1 MFNPAMRLQF
11 LARRILQ
18 VPDIPRPAIE
28 WNISLSAIEWNISR
42 RLESVEAEI
51 ENISPARYGT
61 GVFPTTPF
69 VLAPTPEYPLHDPG
83 VVSATSVFLRGILQV

>member
-28 WNISLSAIEWNISR
+28 WNISLSAIEWDISR
-42 RLESVEAEI
+42 RLESVEAEL
-51 ENISPARYGT
+51 ENISPAR
-61 GVFPTTPF
+61 
-69 VLAPTPEYPLHDPG
+69 
-83 VVSATSVFLRGILQV
+83 